1 MGSKMLA
8 LADEVQ
14 KVALSEVT
22 CRGENGSSRPPSRDS
37 LKAVVSRL
45 EIPQRSSLLAY

>member
-1 MGSKMLA
+1 MLA

-14 KVALSEVT
+14 KVALDEVT
-22 CRGENGSSRPPSRDS
+22 YVPWGEWVQPTASRDS